1 MYDIEI
7 LKLVMYYQMLAPQ
20 ISPMHPVDK
29 TNLNVSLTM
38 VRTITTLTEFDL
50 VSEKD

>member
-7 LKLVMYYQMLAPQ
+7 LKLVVYYQMLAPQ
-20 ISPMHPVDK
+20 TSPMHPVDK
-29 TNLNVSLTM
+29 TNRNVSLTM
-38 VRTITTLTEFDL
+38 VREITTLTEFDL